1 MIRSTINNEQWY
13 KSMLAGNASIVLG
26 DFELITTTLVP
37 SAVSDVTFSS
47 LATYASTYKHLQIR
61 IVARTDRA
69 SYVDSAMIQFN
80 ADTGTNYRA
89 HYLIGNGTTVTSGAD
104 PQGDR
109 IYAARISGNNG
120 GTSVFGSGVC
130 DILDAYS
137 STKNTT
143 TRSLTGYNTS
153 SGSEIYVF
161 SGLWLNTNSLTS
173 IKLFPNVG
181 TNFVTGSRFSLYGIR
196 G

>member
-1 MIRSTINNEQWY
+1 
-13 KSMLAGNASIVLG
+13 MLGFPLGILSAAGAGGAPAIASSY
-26 DFELITTTLVP
+26 ELIESKILG
-37 SAVSDVTFSS
+37 SAQTSITFSG

-89 HYLIGNGTTVTSGAD
+89 HYLIGNGTTVTSTGDA
-104 PQGDR
+104 QGDR
-109 IYAARISGNNG
+109 IYAARITGNNG

-153 SGSEIYVF
+153 SGSEIYMF

-181 TNFVTGSRFSLYGIR
+181 TNFVIGSRFSLYGVK
-196 G
+196 